1 MIVFKTSLILKPL
14 VRYSFVL
21 AFYFI
26 LTAFVV
32 NTSKHHV
39 VKSDFEKITTPQLAL
54 SDSTLQDSIDL
65 PYPFKDVG
73 DFEYPQD
80 RDSSALFLNTPSNI
94 KRYWEYDQETGN
106 YVIYEKVGDITYRL
120 PKVLSLKEFLDY
132 EMKNSI
138 ESYWSQRVS
147 AENFERQ
154 SGGLL
159 PQLRF
164 GGEAFSRLFGSNVI
178 DIRPVG
184 TVEIKFG
191 YKSTYNNKAGLSEQ
205 SKRTGSFDFDQNIMM
220 NVTGKIG
227 TKVNMRVNYNTQA
240 TFDFENRMNIDY
252 TGEEDEIF
260 KKIEAGNVSLPLNG
274 TLIKGGTN
282 LFGVKTEMQFGK
294 LTLTTILTQ
303 HKGET
308 KVVETEGGSQK
319 AKFEVKASE
328 YDANRHFFLS
338 KYFYDR
344 YNESLKDLPIVRSD
358 VQITKVEV
366 WVTNKAGKFDQARD
380 IAAFVDLG
388 EPGKYIHN
396 KISAFQA
403 DGTQTPP
410 ESTHPNNATNFMY
423 NELTTTYGAIR
434 SKSQIT
440 QTLSPLESQN
450 FSIGKDYEK
459 VEQARLLKESE
470 YTLNERL
477 GYISLSASLNSDEV
491 LAIAYTY
498 TIDGKTFK
506 VGELTSDGVPSDET
520 LILKL
525 LKGTTLSPK
534 FPTWDLMM
542 KNIYDLNAYQME
554 KEDFVL
560 NILYYDDNKGTHI
573 NYLPE
578 SRIQGHMLLKVMN
591 LDNVNSQGDAP
602 ADGVFDFINGY
613 TVLKEKGKL
622 IFPTTQPFGQHLAD
636 SIGNAAL
643 AKKYAY
649 TSLYDSTLTRA
660 QEDTEHDKFT
670 IKGTYK
676 GSATNEIRL
685 NSFNLAPGSVKVTA
699 GSQQLTEGLDYIVDY
714 SVGVVRILNKGLLES
729 GTKIQASVESQE
741 LFSVQR
747 KTLIGTH
754 ADYNFSDKFRLGA
767 TAMWMNEQPITKK
780 VNFGQEP
787 ISNLIVGMDL
797 SYRDKS
803 RLLTKLVDKLP
814 FIETKET
821 SSISLELEAAK
832 LIPGSSKSI
841 NGMSYIDDFESTRTP
856 IDLSDPKVWR
866 MASIPQHQ
874 SGLFPEAGLIDD
886 LAAGYNRARLAWYS
900 IDPTLYSRTSSATP
914 AYLKQNRDEVA
925 NHYVREVHQN
935 ELFPN
940 REITPGMPTRIRVM
954 DLAYYPDERGPYNF
968 ETQSTGYSAGMSS
981 DGKLMRPET
990 RWGGIMRKIESSDF
1004 ETANIEY
1011 IEFWMLDPFIV
1022 EDGETS
1028 IHEGGDLYFNLGNI
1042 SEDVLRDSRKSFEQ
1056 GIPINGDLNRLET
1069 TKWGRVSTLP
1079 AINQTFD
1086 NNQNSRDIQDIGLD
1100 GLDDD
1105 AEKTHFSDYVTRIQ
1119 SIVTNQEKLND
1130 ILADPAGDDFRD
1142 YKNAYFE
1149 DATVQEAGN
1158 AGILS
1163 RYKRYNS
1170 QEGNSPFTNA
1180 SVQIPYDLPDME
1192 DINGDKTMNEVESYF
1207 QYKVSIRKDDMVVG
1221 RNYITDELTTDDI
1234 KIDGRTT
1241 ANPAQVKWY
1250 QFKIPVQDFQ
1260 KRFGNIDMKSIRFAR
1275 MYMRGFK
1282 QPVVLRFATL
1292 NLVRADWRR
1301 YKYDLSEKNIVAP
1314 DTQFEISAVNI
1325 EENGKRT
1332 PINYIL
1338 PDGIDRVIDPANPQL
1353 RQLNEQSMVLRVK
1366 DLEPGDVRGAY
1377 KNTILDIRRYKRL
1390 IMDVHAE
1397 RLNNLPIADN
1407 EMHVFLRLGSDVNNY
1422 YEYEIPLKI
1431 TPPRQYNGDVKADRL
1446 AVWPEDN
1453 RFDFKTEILVN
1464 LKQERNAKARSAGSN
1479 VKFSKRYSRTIN
1491 ADGRENLIHVKGNP
1505 NLANVKMLM
1514 VGLRNPNASHI
1525 GAKSAEVWINE
1536 LRLSDFDNKGGWAAQ
1551 GRMTARLADLGS
1563 VTMAGRVVTAGFGGV
1578 DQTLN
1583 QRAKSNLFEYDIA
1596 SNLELGKFFPKESG
1610 VKIPMYVGYSQSVSN
1625 PEFNPLDP
1633 DVKLKDALNNAEN
1646 SAVKDSIKR
1655 ASQDYS
1661 SRKSINFTNVKI
1673 DKPNKSGKPKLYDVS
1688 NFALTYAFN
1697 ETNKRSINV
1706 EKNVER
1712 NYNLLLT
1719 YNYNNRPKMV
1729 SPFRNVKFLKGKAF
1743 RLIKDFNFYTMP
1755 TMLSFRTDFYR
1766 HYNEITYRNTD
1777 PSTKITLPTT
1787 YEKDFIWNRYF
1798 DIKYDLSRSLR
1809 FDLSTQGTS
1818 RIDEVPGRYDPDFDD
1833 YKAKRDTIIKNLL
1846 KGGRPTMYQHTMNVS
1861 YNLPINKL
1869 PFLDWVNSSIRYQ
1882 GTYDWNAGP
1891 LSNKNV
1897 VYGNT
1902 AENTR
1907 TIQGTASLNMS
1918 SLYNKV
1924 GFLKN
1929 INKSIRNNS
1938 SSKFYSR
1945 SRSKNKK
1952 DKDKKKKD
1960 DKNLREVEY
1969 KGKNINL
1976 KANKPFNIYHKLG
1989 EKNVKVVMTGKDGK
2003 QIHGTTKVINDE
2015 KAIFTTT
2022 KDITGAKV
2030 KVTAKVAKKPS
2041 ILARIGKGGLR
2052 LLLSVRNVSANYS
2065 QREGTWLPGF
2075 LPEPKFLG
2083 AGNYTPQNSVW
2094 NGART
2099 GSSYAPGL
2107 PFVLGW
2113 QEKNFG
2119 QKAAAKGWLTP
2130 DPVVSDPIRYTYSD
2144 NFNVRATIEP
2154 INNLRINLVADRK
2167 YSRNTDVRY
2176 KYDKDKED
2184 FDFFGETLKGNFS
2197 MTINTLGTAFEKI
2210 DGGADAT
2217 SAAYNN
2223 FLDYRKVIS
2232 QRLNNTRI
2240 ANTTVGYTP
2249 GEDPKNPGYYDGYGP
2264 NSQQVLIPA
2273 FLAAYTDQ
2281 DPEKISLSA
2290 FPKVSS
2296 IRPNW
2301 RVNYEG
2307 RVAQIEGINKFLK
2320 SLNFSHAYRSTYN
2333 VGGYTTNTD
2342 FNRGVDGFSYVRNT
2356 ANNFVP
2362 DRDINS
2368 VSITEQF
2375 SPLIN
2380 IDAIWVNDLTTGF
2393 EIKRSRMLS
2402 LNFANT
2408 QITEQLVNEFVVRLG
2423 YRFQNL
2429 NLFIKTK
2436 NSEKSFSNDLNVTAD
2451 ISFRKDRNVLR
2462 RINEGF
2468 SEVERGNRVT
2478 SINTTAEYNLSNRF
2492 SMRMFFMQTI
2502 NNPEKASYYQSNSEF
2517 GMSFRFSLG
2526 Q

>member
-1 MIVFKTSLILKPL
+1 MKPL
-14 VRYSFVL
+14 GRYTFVL
-21 AFYFI
+21 ALYFI

-32 NTSKHHV
+32 NPSFTVVSSAK
-39 VKSDFEKITTPQLAL
+39 VKSTVVNPVLA
-54 SDSTLQDSIDL
+54 DSTLNKPVDL
-65 PYPFKDVG
+65 PYPFR
-73 DFEYPQD
+73 DFGEREYPLD
-80 RDSSALFLNTPSNI
+80 RDTSALYLRNPSNI
-94 KRYWEYDQETGN
+94 KRYWEYDEETGQ
-106 YVIYEKVGDITYRL
+106 YIIYEKVGNMPFRL
-120 PKVLSLKEFLDY
+120 PKVLSLQEFLDY
-132 EMKNSI
+132 QMEHSI
-138 ESYWSQRVS
+138 QNYWTQRVS
-147 AENFERQ
+147 AENFE
-154 SGGLL
+154 SESKGLL

-240 TFDFENRMNIDY
+240 TFDFENRMNIDF
-252 TGEEDEIF
+252 TGEEDDIF

-319 AKFEVKASE
+319 AQFEVKASD

-338 KYFYDR
+338 KFFYDR
-344 YNESLKDLPIVRSD
+344 YNESLKDLPIIRSD

-366 WVTNKAGKFDQARD
+366 WVTNKAGRFDQARD
-380 IAAFVDLG
+380 IAAFVDLA
-388 EPGKYIHN
+388 EPSKFIHN
-396 KISAFQA
+396 KIPAFQK
-403 DGTQTPP
+403 DGSLTPP
-410 ESTHPNNATNFMY
+410 ESTYPNNATNFMH
-423 NELTTTYGAIR
+423 EQLTTTYGNIR
-434 SKSQIT
+434 SKSMIT
-440 QTLSPLESQN
+440 QTLSPLESQG
-450 FSIGKDYEK
+450 FSIGRDFEK
-459 VEQARLLKESE
+459 VEQARLLTSSE
-470 YTLNERL
+470 YKLNERL
-477 GYISLSASLNSDEV
+477 GYISLSSSLNSDEV
-491 LAIAYTY
+491 LAVAYTY

-506 VGELTSDGVPSDET
+506 VGELTSDGVPSDQT

-542 KNIYDLNAYQME
+542 KNIYDLNAYQIE
-554 KEDFVL
+554 KEDFRL
-560 NILYYDDNKGTHI
+560 NILYYDDTKGTSI

-578 SRIQGHMLLKVMN
+578 SKIQGRMLLKVMN
-591 LDNVNSQGDAP
+591 LDNVNSQGDSP
-602 ADGVFDFINGY
+602 ADGVFDFIDGY
-613 TVLKEKGKL
+613 TIIRESGKM
-622 IFPTTQPFGQHLAD
+622 IFPVTEPFGQHLAD
-636 SIGNAAL
+636 SIQNITF

-660 QEDTEHDKFT
+660 KEDTQHDKFT

-676 GSATNEIRL
+676 GSSTNEIRL
-685 NSFNLAPGSVKVTA
+685 NSFNLTPGSVKVTA
-699 GSQQLTEGLDYIVDY
+699 GSQVLTEGLDYIVDY
-714 SVGVVRILNKGLLES
+714 SVGIVRILNKGLLDS

-767 TAMWMNEQPITKK
+767 TAMWMNEEPITKK

-797 SYRDKS
+797 SYRDNS

-814 FIETKET
+814 FIETKEN

-832 LIPGSSKSI
+832 LIPGSSKTI

-874 SGLFPEAGLIDD
+874 TSLFPEASLIDD

-900 IDPTLYSRTSSATP
+900 IDPNLYSRSSSATP
-914 AYLKQNRDEVA
+914 AYLRQNRDEVA

-954 DLAYYPDERGPYNF
+954 DLAYYPTEKGPYNY
-968 ETQSTGYSAGMSS
+968 ETNSTGYSAGING
-981 DGKLMRPET
+981 DGNLNHPES

-1022 EDGETS
+1022 EEGETS
-1028 IHEGGDLYFNLGNI
+1028 VHEGGDLYFNLGNI

-1056 GIPINGDLNRLET
+1056 GIPVDGSNARLET
-1069 TKWGRVSTLP
+1069 TKWGRVSSSP

-1086 NNQNSRDIQDIGLD
+1086 NDQNSRDIQDIGLD
-1100 GLDDD
+1100 GLKNND
-1105 AEKTHFSDYVTRIQ
+1105 EKLHFSDYLTRIQ
-1119 SIVTNQEKLND
+1119 SIVSNPENLTNIIND
-1130 ILADPAGDDFRD
+1130 PSGDDFRD
-1142 YKNAYFE
+1142 YKNRYFE
-1149 DATVQEAGN
+1149 DATVQQAGK
-1158 AGILS
+1158 AGILE

-1170 QEGNSPFTNA
+1170 QEGNSPFTN
-1180 SVQIPYDLPDME
+1180 SSIQIPYDYPDME

-1207 QYKVSIRKDDMVVG
+1207 QYKVSIRRDDMVVG
-1221 RNYITDELTTDDI
+1221 RNYITDVLETDEI

-1241 ANPAQVKWY
+1241 ANPAKVKWY

-1260 KRFGNIDMKSIRFAR
+1260 KRFGSIDLKSIRFAR
-1275 MYMRGFK
+1275 MFLRDFK
-1282 QPVVLRFATL
+1282 EPVVLRFATM

-1301 YKYDLSEKNIVAP
+1301 YKYDLSGKNIVAP
-1314 DTQFEISAVNI
+1314 DTQFEVSAVNI

-1353 RQLNEQSMVLRVK
+1353 RRLNEQSMVLRVT
-1366 DLEPGDVRGAY
+1366 DLEPNDLRGAY
-1377 KNTILDIRRYKRL
+1377 KNTILDIRRYKKL

-1397 RLNNLPIADN
+1397 RLNNAPIKDN
-1407 EMHVFLRLGSDVNNY
+1407 EMNIFLRLGSDVNNY

-1431 TPPRQYNGDVKADRL
+1431 TSPRQYNGDIKADRL
-1446 AVWPEDN
+1446 AVWPENN
-1453 RFDFKTEILVN
+1453 RFDFKTNILVK
-1464 LKQERNAKARSAGSN
+1464 LKMERNAKARTAGSN
-1479 VKFSKRYSRTIN
+1479 VKFSERY
-1491 ADGRENLIHVKGNP
+1491 VKEFAQGGKSNWIAVRGNP

-1514 VGLRNPNASHI
+1514 VGLRNPNPEHI
-1525 GAKSAEVWINE
+1525 GAKSVEVWVNE

-1563 VTMAGRVVTAGFGGV
+1563 VTMAGRVVTAGFGSV

-1596 SNLELGKFFPKESG
+1596 SNLELGKFFSKESG
-1610 VKIPMYVGYSQSVSN
+1610 VKIPMYVGYSQSISS

-1633 DVKLKDALNNAEN
+1633 DVKLTDALKNAPN
-1646 SAVKDSIKR
+1646 KAAKDSIKR

-1673 DKPNKSGKPKLYDVS
+1673 DKPNKKGKPRLYDVS
-1688 NFALTYAFN
+1688 NFAVTYAYN
-1697 ETNKRSINV
+1697 ETHKRSINV

-1712 NYNLLLT
+1712 NYNVLFT

-1729 SPFRNVKFLKGKAF
+1729 SPFRKVKFLKGKAF

-1755 TMLSFRTDFYR
+1755 SQISFRTDLYR

-1777 PSTKITLPTT
+1777 PSTKIVLPTT
-1787 YEKDFIWNRYF
+1787 YDKDFIWNRYF
-1798 DIKYDLSRSLR
+1798 DIKYDLSRSLK

-1818 RIDEVPGRYDPDFDD
+1818 RIDEVPGRYDPNFDD
-1833 YKAKRDTIIKNLL
+1833 YKAKRDTILKNLL

-1869 PFLDWVNSSIRYQ
+1869 PFLDWVNSSVRYQ

-1891 LSNKNV
+1891 VTNDDV
-1897 VYGNT
+1897 IYGNV
-1902 AENTR
+1902 AENSR
-1907 TIQGTASLNMS
+1907 TIQATGSLNMNT
-1918 SLYNKV
+1918 LYNKV
-1924 GFLKN
+1924 GFLKE
-1929 INKSIRNNS
+1929 INKSIRSNS

-1945 SRSKNKK
+1945 RRSNSKKLNDKNKDEDLK
-1952 DKDKKKKD
+1952 
-1960 DKNLREVEY
+1960 EVEY
-1969 KGKNINL
+1969 KGRNIKL
-1976 KANKPFNIYHKLG
+1976 TANKPFSIFHKLG
-1989 EKNVKVVMTGKDGK
+1989 VKDVKLVMTDKEGKPINGVTKQVNEEKVLFTAAKDYKNAKVVVTGK
-2003 QIHGTTKVINDE
+2003 VP
-2015 KAIFTTT
+2015 
-2022 KDITGAKV
+2022 
-2030 KVTAKVAKKPS
+2030 KKPS
-2041 ILARIGKGGLR
+2041 ILARLGRGGLR
-2052 LLLSVRNVSANYS
+2052 LLLSVRNISVNYS
-2065 QREGTWLPGF
+2065 QREGTYLPGF

-2083 AGNYTPQNSVW
+2083 AGNYTPKNSVW
-2094 NGART
+2094 KGTKTGA
-2099 GSSYAPGL
+2099 SYAPGL

-2119 QKAAAKGWLTP
+2119 EKAAEKGWLTP
-2130 DPVVSDPIRYTYSD
+2130 DAVVSDPIRYTYSN
-2144 NFNVRATIEP
+2144 NFNIRATIEP
-2154 INNLRINLVADRK
+2154 INNLKINLVADRK
-2167 YSRNTDVRY
+2167 YSKNTDVRF
-2176 KYDKDKED
+2176 KYDEEREG

-2197 MTINTLGTAFEKI
+2197 MTINTIGTAFEKI
-2210 DGGADAT
+2210 DGGTAAT
-2217 SAAYNN
+2217 SEAYNN
-2223 FLDYRKVIS
+2223 FLDYRQVIS
-2232 QRLNNTRI
+2232 SRLNAKRI
-2240 ANTTVGYTP
+2240 ANPDKNYQP
-2249 GEDPKNPGYYDGYGP
+2249 GIDPENPGYYDGYGP
-2264 NSQQVLIPA
+2264 TSQEVMIPA
-2273 FLAAYTDQ
+2273 FLAAYTKQSPD
-2281 DPEKISLSA
+2281 KVSLSA
-2290 FPKVSS
+2290 FPKLSS

-2301 RVNYEG
+2301 RINYEG
-2307 RVAQIEGINKFLK
+2307 RVAQIEGVNKFLK

-2333 VGGYTTNTD
+2333 VGGYNTNSD
-2342 FNRGVDGFSYVRNT
+2342 FVRENDGFGYVRNT
-2356 ANNFVP
+2356 INNFVP
-2362 DRDINS
+2362 DRDIAS

-2393 EIKRSRMLS
+2393 ELKRSRMLS

-2408 QITEQLVNEFVVRLG
+2408 QITEQLVNEFVIRVG

-2429 NLFIKTK
+2429 NLFVKTK

-2451 ISFRKDRNVLR
+2451 ISFRKDRNILR
-2462 RINEGF
+2462 RITEGY
-2468 SEVERGNRVT
+2468 SEVERGNRIT

-2492 SMRMFFMQTI
+2492 SMRMFYMQTI